1 MTFRVIPV
9 FFLLLISVAPIIA
22 DDDDFW
28 NEQPYP
34 LSYTEEDSLLRELSV
49 LDPSA
54 LPEEDS
60 EMLRTDIRSWDGY
73 SDPIENLDCMDE
85 IIERLNTHLRHSP
98 DNPPSVDDLLNP
110 TATDDEVDQPPVS
123 EPVSCSSPTT
133 TSLPDTGVKDTGG
146 PRWKFC
152 TECCAFLFTQQVM
165 CKGEATKEPHKQKTS
180 CEVCVAC
187 RCTTT
192 KGAYETTVHVSEEQ
206 RKGGRIGR

>member
-60 EMLRTDIRSWDGY
+60 EMLRTDIRSWDVY
-73 SDPIENLDCMDE
+73 SDPIENLDYMDE
-85 IIERLNTHLRHSP
+85 IIERLNNHLRH
-98 DNPPSVDDLLNP
+98 NPS
-110 TATDDEVDQPPVS
+110 
-123 EPVSCSSPTT
+123 
-133 TSLPDTGVKDTGG
+133 
-146 PRWKFC
+146 
-152 TECCAFLFTQQVM
+152 
-165 CKGEATKEPHKQKTS
+165 
-180 CEVCVAC
+180 
-187 RCTTT
+187 
-192 KGAYETTVHVSEEQ
+192 
-206 RKGGRIGR
+206 RIHPLWTIS